1 VLSLLLLEPAEPLT
15 PPPIPNLLPPQAY
28 PGKFDVIIGD
38 LADPLEGGPC
48 YQLYT
53 QVGGEGARGRG
64 GEGARGRGGRGGG
77 GQEWR

>member
-1 VLSLLLLEPAEPLT
+1 MLYLMCVLQ
-15 PPPIPNLLPPQAY
+15 NY

-53 QVGGEGARGRG
+53 QARRGRD
-64 GEGARGRGGRGGG
+64 
-77 GQEWR
+77 